1 MGNETSVTKSP
12 VFVSIH
18 LKSKPCRPESPEV
31 EAPGRTQEIVMTHE
45 NTHVTLSSDNFG
57 EKVLRSELPVL
68 VDFWAEWCGPCRA
81 VGPIVEELASEF
93 DGKVTI
99 GKVNVDEPPEIAA
112 QYGIRGIPTLI
123 LFRGGRPVDQVVGA
137 VPKPVLS
144 DLLERHTADIAV

>member
-1 MGNETSVTKSP
+1 
-12 VFVSIH
+12 
-18 LKSKPCRPESPEV
+18 
-31 EAPGRTQEIVMTHE
+31 MTHE
-45 NTHVTLSSDNFG
+45 NRHVTLGSDNFG

-99 GKVNVDEPPEIAA
+99 GKVNVDEHPEIAA